1 MGDALLR
8 DLWFPNAEGV
18 LIEDVVVD
26 DELVVVRA
34 NASVERAEC
43 PACGTLSGFA
53 EQADGLTFR
62 HGRRSA
68 GLQAVLQRLAV
79 MLAGRAG
86 ARLAHALAVRAS
98 QSTLLRLIHRRPAC
112 QAHRTDVT
120 AHAVNARSCPVDS
133 AGRRPTHQPASPA
146 AALPPPSPPERHASM
161 MPRAGWGTTRM
172 KLKCRWAGQGRW
184 GSTLGCRSMCWSTG
198 CSKSATTP
206 WALGVDGVERLH
218 HQVADDS
225 ASASVGFSCGSAS
238 SNRDVGM
245 SFRLAT
251 TL

>member
-26 DELVVVRA
+26 DELVIVRA

-43 PACGTLSGFA
+43 PACGTLSAFA

-98 QSTLLRLIHRRPAC
+98 RSTHLWLIHRRPAC

-133 AGRRPTHQPASPA
+133 AGRRPTHQPASSSGGA
-146 AALPPPSPPERHASM
+146 AAAFAPRTSCLDDAPSRLGNDQDEAEVLM
-161 MPRAGWGTTRM
+161 G
-172 KLKCRWAGQGRW
+172 WAGPVG
-184 GSTLGCRSMCWSTG
+184 L
-198 CSKSATTP
+198 
-206 WALGVDGVERLH
+206 
-218 HQVADDS
+218 DS
-225 ASASVGFSCGSAS
+225 
-238 SNRDVGM
+238 GM
-245 SFRLAT
+245 SANVLVNRL
-251 TL
+251 L